1 MTRVLGVCWNLLL
14 MTWQRR
20 WCGGDVAVPVWCGV
34 VVACWD
40 DLALVWQCWHG
51 AGVAVLAS
59 DGVAMMNYFVLGAFC
74 GFLCC
79 CYLLPSSHKS
89 TQLWEAVAEDELI
102 WLLWE
107 LLWILVAVGRS
118 LICSLV
124 RIACSAIG
132 VCWRICWC
140 GWLSLLM

>member
-1 MTRVLGVCWNLLL
+1 MLEFVVDDMAKTL
-14 MTWQRR
+14 MWW
-20 WCGGDVAVPVWCGV
+20 WCGGAGLMWCCCSVLGR
-34 VVACWD
+34 
-40 DLALVWQCWHG
+40 LG

>member
-1 MTRVLGVCWNLLL
+1 MLEFVVDDMAKTL
-14 MTWQRR
+14 MWW
-20 WCGGDVAVPVWCGV
+20 WCGGAGLMWCCCSVLGR
-34 VVACWD
+34 
-40 DLALVWQCWHG
+40 LG

-118 LICSLV
+118 LIWSLV

>member
-1 MTRVLGVCWNLLL
+1 MLEFVVDDMAKTL
-14 MTWQRR
+14 MWW
-20 WCGGDVAVPVWCGV
+20 WCGGAGLMWCCCSVLGR
-34 VVACWD
+34 
-40 DLALVWQCWHG
+40 LG

-59 DGVAMMNYFVLGAFC
+59 NGVAMMNYFVLGAFC